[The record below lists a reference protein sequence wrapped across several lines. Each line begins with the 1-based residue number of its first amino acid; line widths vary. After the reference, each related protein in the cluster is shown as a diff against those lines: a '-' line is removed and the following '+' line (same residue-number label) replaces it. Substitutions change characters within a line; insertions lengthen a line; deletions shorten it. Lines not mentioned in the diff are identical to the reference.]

1 MPLQVVGQELLKWID
16 SQGLPRRLELAA
28 ASTFGAADPT
38 PLLANPFDDVDL
50 DELRKWLA
58 TAVGGDPLDCLVV
71 AAGQCFYL
79 RLLWHLAFAT
89 GDLDLQVLRQ
99 LEDGPAMGVEE
110 DLACPDGVLVRKLPR
125 EEVDASDDLWPHA
138 EPNYSSAEAPENA
151 KFLMDQFD
159 EDVQE
164 GMMDG
169 PFACEA
175 EVAAHLGC
183 STTQLVYGALAVRDE
198 ADGKKRAL
206 QDGTVVDVNEAIR
219 SHIHHKGSS
228 PASGDLRHALAIDTM
243 EGVGNALLKADARKA
258 HRRCK
263 TLTKDRRHQ
272 LSRVRL
278 EVKEHHYVNKVGTYG
293 MADAQFK
300 WGRLMGVVHRII
312 LAFGFTR
319 WLFTYVDDI
328 LALLNRDYMLS
339 EASAMAIL
347 LAVGFPFS

>member
-1 MPLQVVGQELLKWID
+1 MPGVPSAAISGQTIDKPKARPVYYDTVDPTDREAIMTAVWGEPCTHLETEIVRAGALYRAMRDGAGPSSPGIVRPSRRRTMPLQVLGQELLKWVD

-38 PLLANPFDDVDL
+38 PLLANPFEDVDL

-79 RLLWHLAFAT
+79 QLLWQLAFAT
-89 GDLDLQVLRQ
+89 GDLDLQLLRQ
-99 LEDGPAMGVEE
+99 LEDGLAMGVEE
-110 DLACPDGVLVRKLPR
+110 DLACPDGVLVRRLPR

-138 EPNYSSAEAPENA
+138 EPNYSSAEAPANA
-151 KFLMDQFD
+151 QFLKDQFD

-169 PFACEA
+169 PFVCEA

-206 QDGTVVDVNEAIR
+206 QDGTVVDVNETIR

-228 PASGDLRHALAIDTM
+228 PASGDLQHALAID
-243 EGVGNALLKADARKA
+243 
-258 HRRCK
+258 
-263 TLTKDRRHQ
+263 
-272 LSRVRL
+272 
-278 EVKEHHYVNKVGTYG
+278 
-293 MADAQFK
+293 
-300 WGRLMGVVHRII
+300 
-312 LAFGFTR
+312 
-319 WLFTYVDDI
+319 
-328 LALLNRDYMLS
+328 
-339 EASAMAIL
+339 AM
-347 LAVGFPFS
+347 V